1 MTQLNQL
8 LEVQNHDTTADQLRH
23 RRETLPERTHLE
35 ECRAAL
41 AGVESELADGL
52 EERAE
57 IADDIKHI
65 EQEVASLEQRVKEV
79 DHLLHSG
86 AVAAPRELKALQDEI
101 ASLQRRQRMLE
112 DGEIELMERAEPLDV
127 TLGELTARKDQFET
141 RVGELEAELVAAEAA
156 VDAELKATEQERARL
171 VADVPD
177 DLLATYDRLRGR
189 FAGVAVAKLN
199 GGTCGGCFLSLSAV
213 EVDRIK
219 KQPADAVIN
228 CEECGRILVR

>member
-1 MTQLNQL
+1 MSPLDQL
-8 LEVQNHDTTADQLRH
+8 LEVQEHDTTADQLRH
-23 RRETLPERTHLE
+23 RRSTLQERTDLQ
-35 ECRAAL
+35 ECRDMLAAT
-41 AGVESELADGL
+41 DGDL
-52 EERAE
+52 GDATEERVE
-57 IADDIKHI
+57 ISADIKHV
-65 EQEVASLEQRVKEV
+65 EQEVASLERRVHEV

-112 DGEIELMERAEPLDV
+112 DGELDLMERAEPLDK
-127 TLGELTARKDQFET
+127 TIEELSIRKDHLEK
-141 RVGELEAELVAAEAA
+141 RVGEVEKELAAAESVVDEEIAEVEQRRAA
-156 VDAELKATEQERARL
+156 L
-171 VADVPD
+171 VADLPD
-177 DLLATYDRLRGR
+177 DMLATYDRLRSQ
-189 FAGVAVAKLN
+189 FAGVAVAKLS